1 MVSMLNLQL
10 FFLVSMPN
18 SAFMLLLIY
27 DIILNTLRDERPNL
41 VDVLESR
48 FHSY

>member
-1 MVSMLNLQL
+1 MKEKERNWIA
-10 FFLVSMPN
+10 N

-27 DIILNTLRDERPNL
+27 DIILNTLRDERPYL

-48 FHSY
+48 FHP